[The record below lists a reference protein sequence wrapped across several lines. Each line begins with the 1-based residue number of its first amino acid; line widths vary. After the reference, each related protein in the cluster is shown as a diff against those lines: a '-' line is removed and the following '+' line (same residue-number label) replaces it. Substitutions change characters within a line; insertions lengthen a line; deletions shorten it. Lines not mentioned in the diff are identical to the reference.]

1 MSKSRGGGGGG
12 SKSSGGGSKSSG
24 GGSKSSGGGS
34 KSSSS
39 RSSNVDRP
47 AGSGGRSVEI
57 NGRTVTDPKQVERI
71 ERNREASA
79 RYAVDA
85 YRSEG
90 TPIPSHLRE
99 TVDNQIA
106 RGDYGSGGGSRNQ
119 GSSVIDRSPRPIPRG
134 TPVSSPNFFQ
144 RAGDFLQGTRPL
156 VGMGGVINS
165 KGSFLRNPSPGP
177 NVYAGLGQPGMARD
191 DRPVGTMPGTIPES
205 STPPA
210 EEGTLIPPHLRED
223 FKPVLASEDGT
234 LIPPHLRETFN
245 PVLASDVAVNPAS
258 QFTFE
263 QYLAQLQG
271 GQGGGMVAPPPVAPI
286 AGAPSFGM
294 SPGMDQ
300 GIGSLVP
307 PPVIAP
313 MQPPPMAGINPPM
326 MSPPVGI
333 NPPAGGAPGGQ
344 LPILYFG
351 PDGQPVYGGI
361 A

>member
-1 MSKSRGGGGGG
+1 MSRSRGGGG
-12 SKSSGGGSKSSG
+12 SR
-24 GGSKSSGGGS
+24 
-34 KSSSS
+34 SSSS
-39 RSSNVDRP
+39 RSSNVDRS

-165 KGSFLRNPSPGP
+165 EGSFLRNPSPGP
-177 NVYAGLGQPGMARD
+177 NVYAGLGQPGMARED
-191 DRPVGTMPGTIPES
+191 TPPLGAMPGTIPES
-205 STPPA
+205 STPPGSA
-210 EEGTLIPPHLRED
+210 PPAQEGSPADPN
-223 FKPVLASEDGT
+223 FVYAAPAVV
-234 LIPPHLRETFN
+234 N

-271 GQGGGMVAPPPVAPI
+271 GAGAMPPPPVAPI

-313 MQPPPMAGINPPM
+313 LQPPPMAGINPPAT
-326 MSPPVGI
+326 P
-333 NPPAGGAPGGQ
+333 
-344 LPILYFG
+344 PILYFG
-351 PDGQPVYGGI
+351 PDGRPVYGGI

>member
-1 MSKSRGGGGGG
+1 MSRSRGGGG
-12 SKSSGGGSKSSG
+12 SR
-24 GGSKSSGGGS
+24 
-34 KSSSS
+34 SSSS
-39 RSSNVDRP
+39 RSSNVDRS

-90 TPIPSHLRE
+90 APIPSHLRE
-99 TVDNQIA
+99 TVDKQIA
-106 RGDYGSGGGSRNQ
+106 RGDYSPG
-119 GSSVIDRSPRPIPRG
+119 GSSVVDRSPRPIPRG

-156 VGMGGVINS
+156 VGRGGVINS
-165 KGSFLRNPSPGP
+165 EGSFLRNPSPGP
-177 NVYAGLGQPGMARD
+177 NVYAGLGQPGMARED
-191 DRPVGTMPGTIPES
+191 TPPLGAMPGTIPES
-205 STPPA
+205 STPPGSA
-210 EEGTLIPPHLRED
+210 PPAQEGSPADPN
-223 FKPVLASEDGT
+223 FVYAAPAVV
-234 LIPPHLRETFN
+234 N

-271 GQGGGMVAPPPVAPI
+271 GAGGGMVAPPPVAPI

-294 SPGMDQ
+294 SLGMDQ

-313 MQPPPMAGINPPM
+313 LQPPPMAGINPPA
-326 MSPPVGI
+326 SE
-333 NPPAGGAPGGQ
+333 

-351 PDGQPVYGGI
+351 PDGRPVYGGI
-361 A
+361 F